1 MGSEHFLS
9 PTKIFRQKQLFYKR
23 FLLVVSLECAALDI
37 SKRLILMSAA
47 NEIGYSGWSFQ
58 QTGDGM
64 MAVFGGWWVGS
75 FVIRGM

>member
-1 MGSEHFLS
+1 M
-9 PTKIFRQKQLFYKR
+9 
-23 FLLVVSLECAALDI
+23 VSLECAALDI